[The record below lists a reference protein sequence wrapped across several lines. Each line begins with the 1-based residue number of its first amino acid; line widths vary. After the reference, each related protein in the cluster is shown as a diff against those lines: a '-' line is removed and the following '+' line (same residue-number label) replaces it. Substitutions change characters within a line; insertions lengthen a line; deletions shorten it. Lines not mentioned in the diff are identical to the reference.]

1 MHAPIAASGA
11 LGRWPGADS
20 AVGPYAAGLGQVR
33 VGTASWTDR
42 TLIEAGWYLPEAKGK
57 AATSTSGPA
66 GDSYSETQLR
76 EWAPPDRCPGPRHRR
91 THVLFNN

>member
-1 MHAPIAASGA
+1 M
-11 LGRWPGADS
+11 
-20 AVGPYAAGLGQVR
+20 GQVR

-66 GDSYSETQLR
+66 GDSYSETELR
-76 EWAPPDRCPGPRHRR
+76 EWAPQIAALARDTGELTCCSTTETQLRPSHRR
-91 THVLFNN
+91 EPALRSAGHPS